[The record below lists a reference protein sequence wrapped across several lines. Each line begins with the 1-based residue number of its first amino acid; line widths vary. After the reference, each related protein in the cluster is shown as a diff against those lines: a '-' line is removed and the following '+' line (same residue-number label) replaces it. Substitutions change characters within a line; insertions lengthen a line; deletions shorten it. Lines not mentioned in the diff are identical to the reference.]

1 MGVGYSR
8 RLKREQVYTEG
19 WVSLM
24 TKGTSASSIRTSRLL
39 RKNSTD
45 AERILW
51 QYLRAKRMEGVKFRR
66 QQPFGK
72 YIVDFISFSKKL
84 VIEVDGGQHA
94 LQKEKDEVR
103 EQYIKG
109 EGFRVLRF
117 WNNEV
122 LQNIEGVIE
131 VIGQS
136 IFKGAQ

>member
-1 MGVGYSR
+1 
-8 RLKREQVYTEG
+8 
-19 WVSLM
+19 
-24 TKGTSASSIRTSRLL
+24 
-39 RKNSTD
+39 
-45 AERILW
+45 
-51 QYLRAKRMEGVKFRR
+51 MEGVKFRR

-131 VIGQS
+131 VIRQS